1 MMRRFLLAMLLIG
14 LAGCAG
20 MGHREGDVK
29 VTLSSLHLLE
39 STLLEQR
46 YLFTLRLQNRSQST
60 LTVRGMSFDVE
71 LNGREFASGVSNQ
84 QVSVPALDEAIVEV
98 EVSSSLFEVIR
109 QIQSLQKR
117 EHKAFDYK
125 ISGRVHIGN
134 GPFSLP
140 FKETGVIDLNMP
152 AARQSD
158 GI

>member
-1 MMRRFLLAMLLIG
+1 MRRILLMMLLIG

-29 VTLSSLHLLE
+29 VTISSLHLLE

-46 YLFTLRLQNRSQST
+46 YLFKLRLQNRSQSA
-60 LTVRGMSFDVE
+60 LTVSGMSFDVE

-84 QVSVPALDEAIVEV
+84 QVSVAAFGEALVEV
-98 EVSSSLFEVIR
+98 RVSSSLFEIIR
-109 QIQSLQKR
+109 QIQSMQGR
-117 EHKAFDYK
+117 EHKALAYK

-134 GPFSLP
+134 GFFNVP
-140 FKETGVIDLNMP
+140 FKETGVIDLDMP
-152 AARQSD
+152 AARRSG

>member
-1 MMRRFLLAMLLIG
+1 MRRFLLMMLLIG

-29 VTLSSLHLLE
+29 VTLSSLQLLE

-46 YLFTLRLQNRSQST
+46 YLFRLRLQNRSPST
-60 LTVRGMSFDVE
+60 LSVSGMSFDVE

-84 QVSVPALDEAIVEV
+84 QVSVPGFGEAIVEV
-98 EVSSSLFEVIR
+98 EVSSSLFEIIR
-109 QIQSLQKR
+109 QIQSLQQR
-117 EHKAFDYK
+117 ERKAFDYQ

-134 GPFSLP
+134 GIFSLP

-152 AARQSD
+152 AARRSD
-158 GI
+158 GV